1 MIIKDKPFR
10 IPSSSCVQCAWYFP
24 AAVVGYAARPRGY
37 SVFDYAAL
45 LRWVRCCPGFVKLEA
60 YQVRLSRFLV
70 MRRADAVFD
79 RDIDLF
85 KASPDWQSCDWP
97 EYDDGLIHA
106 GGVL

>member
-1 MIIKDKPFR
+1 MIIKDKPFLW
-10 IPSSSCVQCAWYFP
+10 ICSYSGQPVLCWHHFSPAVLVPSSGSCRFERFR
-24 AAVVGYAARPRGY
+24 VVRFRRLQ
-37 SVFDYAAL
+37 V
-45 LRWVRCCPGFVKLEA
+45 

>member
-10 IPSSSCVQCAWYFP
+10 VPSSSCVLCAWYFP
-24 AAVVGYAARPRGY
+24 AAVVGYSARPRGY
-37 SVFDYAAL
+37 SVFGYAAL
-45 LRWVRCCPGFVKLEA
+45 LRWVRRGPGFVKLEA

-70 MRRADAVFD
+70 MRRSDAVFD

-85 KASPDWQSCDWP
+85 KASPDWQSCDLP